1 MCRLLGYLGD
11 DLQVSALI
19 TDSDSSL
26 TRQATDSSVQNFM
39 NVAGTGFKAWENGSI
54 YEDEPYTYKSIE
66 LPMYDRTLMGL
77 TKKLKAN
84 CVLGHIRA
92 TVYGNLSLVNTTNVH
107 PFQFTGTKL
116 ALAHNGGLTDFP
128 KMKFALAAKCKPEI
142 ANKVEGTTDSEWIYA
157 LFLSMLDDPF
167 ANHTSE
173 EIANAASKTIQE
185 IKTLRDQF
193 HIDTHS
199 VINLIISNGKS
210 MIATCFTYDFGCYE
224 GIVSPA
230 VLSPQMHSLWYT
242 AGDKFGEHDGN
253 WAMSDG
259 NNDGTSTSIIIA
271 SEPLT
276 RNDSSWF
283 EIQKY
288 SMAVIDR
295 IDGKIKV
302 DIRDLGI

>member
-1 MCRLLGYLGD
+1 MCRLVGYLGD
-11 DLQVSALI
+11 DIQVSSLI
-19 TDSDSSL
+19 TDSDQSL

-54 YEDEPYTYKSIE
+54 YEDDPYTYKSIE
-66 LPMYDRTLMGL
+66 LPMYDRTLIGL

-92 TVYGNLSLVNTTNVH
+92 TVYGHLSLVNTTNVH
-107 PFQFTGTKL
+107 PFQFSGTKI
-116 ALAHNGGLTDFP
+116 ALAHNGGLADFP
-128 KMKFALAAKCKPEI
+128 KMKFALATKCKPEI

-157 LFLSMLDDPF
+157 LFLSMLDDPYG
-167 ANHTSE
+167 NHTSE
-173 EIANAASKTIQE
+173 EIAQAAFKTIQE
-185 IKTLRDQF
+185 IRLLRNKF
-193 HIDTHS
+193 KIDTHS

-210 MIATCFTYDFGCYE
+210 VVATCFTYDFGCYE
-224 GIVSPA
+224 DIVSPA

-242 AGDKFGEHDGN
+242 AGDKFGDHDGQ
-253 WAMSDG
+253 WAMYDEDKDG
-259 NNDGTSTSIIIA
+259 ASTSIIVA

-276 RNDSSWF
+276 RNDSTWF

-295 IDGKIKV
+295 VDGKIKL
-302 DIRDLGI
+302 DIRDMGL